1 MPYIKFVPSGIAA
14 KPTIKFHG
22 ANVQIV
28 NGTGLTESVNGR
40 GNLVLGYDEHSSF
53 NPQMSS
59 HDLILG
65 QNHSFTGYAQLIAG
79 FQNTA
84 SGDYATVLGDTNAAS
99 GRYASVTGGQFN
111 SAQHTASSVTG
122 GELNNAYA
130 SYSSVTGGYANRATG
145 AYDLVAGGCSNVAG
159 PGTYLQSERRLCGDT
174 TGQPNSFTS
183 VTGGGGNHA
192 VSTSSSITGGTA
204 NNASGFG
211 ATVSGGKV
219 NAASSQGASVT
230 GGEFNEA
237 TDPDS
242 AILGGCKNLTGTGS
256 NGWIAECDPAD
267 TVSGGVTNKAGG
279 SGASVSGGI
288 SNNAVGFEASISGGE
303 LNTASGGVSS
313 VSGGRGKRV
322 HRCVGSILGG
332 CSNVT
337 GAGATTFTHCG
348 VPDAPRYNT
357 VSGGEKNTSGSDST
371 GVADSILG
379 GLRQTLT
386 GSTKTG

>member
-1 MPYIKFVPSGIAA
+1 MGARWMSWSAAVIAAVVVWLGLAGGALASSVSLCVPSRAGQAVTSGGPSPGRCNAGTKVALPAGNADQQTLISILPYIKFVPSGIAA

-130 SYSSVTGGYANRATG
+130 SYSSVTGG
-145 AYDLVAGGCSNVAG
+145 
-159 PGTYLQSERRLCGDT
+159 
-174 TGQPNSFTS
+174 
-183 VTGGGGNHA
+183 
-192 VSTSSSITGGTA
+192 
-204 NNASGFG
+204 
-211 ATVSGGKV
+211 
-219 NAASSQGASVT
+219 
-230 GGEFNEA
+230 EFNEA

-322 HRCVGSILGG
+322 H
-332 CSNVT
+332 
-337 GAGATTFTHCG
+337 
-348 VPDAPRYNT
+348 
-357 VSGGEKNTSGSDST
+357 
-371 GVADSILG
+371 
-379 GLRQTLT
+379 
-386 GSTKTG
+386 